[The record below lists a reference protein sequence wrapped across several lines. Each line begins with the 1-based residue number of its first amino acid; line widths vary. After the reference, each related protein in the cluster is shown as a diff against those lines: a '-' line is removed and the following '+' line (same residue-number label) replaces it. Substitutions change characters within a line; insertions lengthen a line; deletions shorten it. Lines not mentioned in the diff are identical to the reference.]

1 FFKVAT
7 FCFDDCFAHSWHSL
21 NELQE
26 VVTGNSLRTIVK
38 EFPEMLS
45 TCWPFC
51 LHSAVQLTP
60 NHLEWVQ
67 SAINAARTAALT
79 DSSEVSF
86 RSQRSW
92 EALILNFV
100 VFAEN
105 KDHNT
110 TDKGIKKKVG
120 NSILLKLWKR
130 EILCPDG
137 EYRAVNHCCKRCNA
151 GTYAKSDCEQEH
163 GDPTCNNCIE
173 GSTYMNTKNG
183 EHSCRK
189 CTPCDSVLEELSACT
204 VTRNFVCKCKEDFF
218 CTENKTA
225 ESDGCNHC
233 QHCTKCEH
241 GYAER
246 CSSIKDAVC
255 NLPSRAYY
263 ALIALVPVVILIVVT
278 FASHN
283 CSLSVLADLLGK
295 ERSVYQFFP
304 IELYQWK
311 KQFPIVSVQKQALMG
326 GKLDNWTET
335 QFPKRNKTLRNNLTV
350 WWKNIQPHCQFQD
363 KNLPELG
370 VAYLTI
376 GMTGSIMKE
385 LYKCFWNKAGSVK
398 QQSQIPA
405 AAGRSHVSGT
415 KENEYSLVF
424 TPMEVESNEYSFPVA
439 APLHAPH

>member
-1 FFKVAT
+1 MNTWRGV
-7 FCFDDCFAHSWHSL
+7 
-21 NELQE
+21 
-26 VVTGNSLRTIVK
+26 LR
-38 EFPEMLS
+38 L
-45 TCWPFC
+45 
-51 LHSAVQLTP
+51 
-60 NHLEWVQ
+60 
-67 SAINAARTAALT
+67 
-79 DSSEVSF
+79 
-86 RSQRSW
+86 
-92 EALILNFV
+92 ALILNFV

-278 FASHN
+278 YCFCRKRCNPNTANYLPARKKSFIFPKELKDIDLTNLLPDFAEKMDYTVVRNVVHK
-283 CSLSVLADLLGK
+283 LG
-295 ERSVYQFFP
+295 
-304 IELYQWK
+304 I
-311 KQFPIVSVQKQALMG
+311 
-326 GKLDNWTET
+326 TET
-335 QFPKRNKTLRNNLTV
+335 QIESIKLNYPNDHEEQKFRLLRTWYEKHGKKGAFQELIEKLLEASRKRTV
-350 WWKNIQPHCQFQD
+350 EKLID
-363 KNLPELG
+363 I
-370 VAYLTI
+370 AR
-376 GMTGSIMKE
+376 
-385 LYKCFWNKAGSVK
+385 K
-398 QQSQIPA
+398 QQSQ
-405 AAGRSHVSGT
+405 T
-415 KENEYSLVF
+415 
-424 TPMEVESNEYSFPVA
+424 
-439 APLHAPH
+439 